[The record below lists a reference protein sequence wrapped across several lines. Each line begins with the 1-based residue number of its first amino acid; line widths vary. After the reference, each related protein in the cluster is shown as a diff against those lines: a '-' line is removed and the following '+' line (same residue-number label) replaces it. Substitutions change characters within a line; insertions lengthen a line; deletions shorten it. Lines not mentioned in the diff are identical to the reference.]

1 VMDHAFVHL
10 ATKHVP
16 EKNEIQADKHACFG
30 KTQLQGEFVLP
41 ERRVDDDD
49 YNYGDAAQQSEYA
62 EVCVSC
68 QLL

>member
-1 VMDHAFVHL
+1 MMDHAFVHL

-30 KTQLQGEFVLP
+30 KTQLEGEFVLP

-49 YNYGDAAQQSEYA
+49 
-62 EVCVSC
+62 
-68 QLL
+68 